1 MKNLGSGLMRLP
13 LRDADDVTSINLDEF
28 KLMADEFISRGFTY
42 FDAAFPY
49 HNEKC
54 EDAFRQAVA
63 ERYPRSA
70 YILADKMP
78 VWLVSEEK
86 QLDEIFELQLKRCGV
101 EYFDYYLVHSLN
113 KEYYE
118 NAQKFHAFEFVA
130 RKKAEG
136 KIRHIGFSFHD
147 DSSLLERI
155 MQDHPESE
163 FVQLQI
169 NYLDWNDTT
178 IQARKCYN
186 IATEH
191 KKPII
196 VMEPVKGGMLANI
209 PEEAKQILQKHSPG
223 CSPASWAIRYAA
235 SLPGVFMVLSGMS
248 TIGQVKDNVEYMSEF
263 KPLSEEELS
272 VVASVRDI
280 IHDSIAIPCTAC
292 HYCTDGCPM
301 KISIPEYFALYNTVF
316 QFKDKHNSTWYYN
329 VLKQTHGKA
338 SDCIECGQC
347 EEHCPQHIKIM
358 ENLKLV
364 AKTFE

>member
-1 MKNLGSGLMRLP
+1 M
-13 LRDADDVTSINLDEF
+13 
-28 KLMADEFISRGFTY
+28 
-42 FDAAFPY
+42 
-49 HNEKC
+49 
-54 EDAFRQAVA
+54 A

-130 RKKAEG
+130 RKKTEG

-263 KPLSEEELS
+263 KPLCEEELS